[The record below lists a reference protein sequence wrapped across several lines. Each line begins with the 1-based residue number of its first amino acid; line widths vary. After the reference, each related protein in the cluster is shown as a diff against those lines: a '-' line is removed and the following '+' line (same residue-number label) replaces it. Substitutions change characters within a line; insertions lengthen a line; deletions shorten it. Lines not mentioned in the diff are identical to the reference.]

1 MFTDPALQQVI
12 QLALDNNRDLRVAAL
27 NIEVARAQ
35 YRVER
40 AALVP
45 GVDAT
50 GTANNARTPSE
61 LAVPGQ
67 PPVFRT
73 YSANVGVSA
82 YELDLFGRVRSLKE
96 QALQQFLSTAEAR
109 RSTHI
114 SLVADVA
121 SAYLTL
127 AADQELLQLAQSTL
141 TSQSDSYRLQQ
152 RSFELGVA
160 SQLTLRQAQTTVES
174 ARVDV
179 ERYTAQVAQDRN
191 ALVLLVGT
199 QLPESLLPRALP
211 DGASVEG
218 NVLAAVPAGVP
229 SQLLQRRPDILEAER
244 NLRAAN
250 ANIGAARA
258 AFFPSISLTA
268 TLGSSSSSLSGL
280 FESGTRAWSFVPQ
293 LTLPLFNAGRNRANL
308 DMAKA
313 NRDIEVARYE
323 KSIQT
328 AFREVSD
335 ALAQR
340 DTLGRQLQAQQAL
353 VDATADSYRL
363 SQARFERGIDS
374 YLQALDAQRSLYGAQ
389 QTLITTQL
397 SRITNL
403 VTFYKAMGAAGCRP
417 MGRTWRPP
425 TRPRPVADTA
435 PAQGP
440 VLPAPARRVPHAKRG
455 AILAAAQQLFTQ
467 QGFERTSMDR
477 IAEDAGVSKAT
488 VYAYF
493 ASKEVLFRTTLEAMA
508 HAASN
513 RWDGLLTLPGP
524 VAQRLAAV
532 ASVLLQVWTNAARQD
547 AAYGLV
553 RPPSLPSQIREE
565 MWTLCFE
572 RYDSTMRALLAREVA
587 QGALVIDNLPD
598 ASVQFFGLITAVP
611 TEVPAPGM
619 PPDAAPAQRY
629 IDGAVAAF
637 LRAYRPVPAAPA
649 ATGRRTPRAPASRA
663 ESDDAHS

>member
-1 MFTDPALQQVI
+1 MTTIRTTLCALGVASVLSGCTLMPRYTRPDAPVPAQFAGTDVSVAPPAAAATADTGNNADTAYIADIGWRQVFTDPTLQQVI
-12 QLALDNNRDLRVAAL
+12 ALALDNNRDLRVAAL

-35 YRVER
+35 YRVDR
-40 AALVP
+40 AALLP
-45 GVDAT
+45 AIDGT

-61 LAVPGQ
+61 LAIPGQ
-67 PPVFRT
+67 PQVFRT
-73 YSANVGVSA
+73 YSANIGISA

-114 SLVADVA
+114 SLVAEVA
-121 SAYLTL
+121 TAYLTL
-127 AADQELLQLAQSTL
+127 AADQQLLQLAQSTL

-160 SQLTLRQAQTTVES
+160 SQLTLRQAQTTVET

-199 QLPESLLPRALP
+199 SVPVELLPHALP
-211 DGASVEG
+211 DNASVEG
-218 NVLAAVPAGVP
+218 NVLASVPAGLP

-268 TLGSSSSSLSGL
+268 STGSSSSSLSRL
-280 FESGTRAWSFVPQ
+280 FDAGTRAWSFVPT
-293 LTLPLFNAGRNRANL
+293 LTLPIFNAGRNRANL

-323 KSIQT
+323 KSIQS

-374 YLQALDAQRSLYGAQ
+374 YLQALDAQRSLYSAQ
-389 QTLITTQL
+389 QTLINTQL
-397 SRITNL
+397 SRFTNL
-403 VTFYKAMGAAGCRP
+403 VTFYKAMGGGWLQTAA
-417 MGRTWRPP
+417 P
-425 TRPRPVADTA
+425 T
-435 PAQGP
+435 
-440 VLPAPARRVPHAKRG
+440 
-455 AILAAAQQLFTQ
+455 
-467 QGFERTSMDR
+467 
-477 IAEDAGVSKAT
+477 
-488 VYAYF
+488 
-493 ASKEVLFRTTLEAMA
+493 
-508 HAASN
+508 
-513 RWDGLLTLPGP
+513 
-524 VAQRLAAV
+524 AV
-532 ASVLLQVWTNAARQD
+532 AS
-547 AAYGLV
+547 
-553 RPPSLPSQIREE
+553 
-565 MWTLCFE
+565 
-572 RYDSTMRALLAREVA
+572 
-587 QGALVIDNLPD
+587 
-598 ASVQFFGLITAVP
+598 
-611 TEVPAPGM
+611 
-619 PPDAAPAQRY
+619 
-629 IDGAVAAF
+629 
-637 LRAYRPVPAAPA
+637 PAAEP
-649 ATGRRTPRAPASRA
+649 PRG
-663 ESDDAHS
+663 

>member
-493 ASKEVLFRTTLEAMA
+493 CVQGGAVPHHVGSDGACGVQSLGWSADVARAGGATPGGGCQCAAAGLDQCGAAGCRLRTGA
-508 HAASN
+508 
-513 RWDGLLTLPGP
+513 
-524 VAQRLAAV
+524 AAV
-532 ASVLLQVWTNAARQD
+532 AAQPDPRRNVDAVLRTLRQHDACAAGTRSGAGRLGHRQPARRLGAVLRADHGSADRGASAWHATGCSPSAALHRWRGGSVLARVSPGASGARSDRQANAAR
-547 AAYGLV
+547 AG
-553 RPPSLPSQIREE
+553 I
-565 MWTLCFE
+565 
-572 RYDSTMRALLAREVA
+572 ARGE
-587 QGALVIDNLPD
+587 
-598 ASVQFFGLITAVP
+598 
-611 TEVPAPGM
+611 
-619 PPDAAPAQRY
+619 
-629 IDGAVAAF
+629 
-637 LRAYRPVPAAPA
+637 
-649 ATGRRTPRAPASRA
+649 
-663 ESDDAHS
+663 